1 MFLRPLTLMKKL
13 TLAILEQALIYQ
25 VTRILVALS
34 SMTNPQKISKLKST
48 LAPHKIWG
56 ESLLQSQ
63 QLMKLNSELKKKR
76 RDKPKKKRNANRLK
90 QRDKDRKLK
99 RKKSKSN

>member
-1 MFLRPLTLMKKL
+1 MFLRPLTLTKKL
-13 TLAILEQALIYQ
+13 TQAILEQASMSQ

-48 LAPHKIWG
+48 LAPHKIWE

-63 QLMKLNSELKKKR
+63 LLMKLNSELKKKR
-76 RDKPKKKRNANRLK
+76 RDRPMRKRNVNRLK
-90 QRDKDRKLK
+90 LRDKDRKLK
-99 RKKSKSN
+99 RKKSKNN